1 MTNNERDKLLISM
14 STAINDVR
22 SDLKQ
27 TEERL
32 TNKIDGVEKKLN
44 DKIDGVEK
52 KLNDKIDG
60 VEKKLNDKIDGVEKK
75 LNNKIDE
82 VENKLRYE
90 MNQMEQRLEDTMDEH
105 VANFNEKF
113 AKTWMQQDIDRE
125 KVNRRLNEHEDEI
138 KRINAKLAVKRI

>member
-1 MTNNERDKLLISM
+1 M

-32 TNKIDGVEKKLN
+32 TNR
-44 DKIDGVEK
+44 IDGVEK

-75 LNNKIDE
+75 LNNKINQLEINLRDE
-82 VENKLRYE
+82 IKNTENKLRHE

-105 VANFNEKF
+105 VADFNEKF

-125 KVNRRLNEHEDEI
+125 KVNRRLNENEDEI